1 VKKFLPNIAVVVVIA
16 MTAAV
21 LLTARSKDRI
31 STPVVSSPV
40 ISNQDSDLA
49 ILLTPP
55 VGDTAIEREI
65 SELQNKIK
73 SATDRPALLERLG
86 WAYINAA
93 RTTNDPG
100 FYKLAEQCATAID
113 GRRPGSA
120 DAALL
125 RGHVYEALH
134 RFSEAE
140 KIAHD
145 LVARREFAFDY
156 ALLGDA
162 LMEQGQLPGAVEAYQ
177 KMVDLK
183 PCLQTYSRVAHIR
196 WLKGDLPGA
205 LAMARVAAGSGN
217 PREAEATAW
226 AFTRLGIYSLQSGDL
241 DAAGKA
247 NDMAVGFLPDFAP
260 ALLLRGRIFGARA
273 MTVEAVK
280 TLEIAAQKNP
290 LPEYLWALSDALR
303 ADGRGGEAATVD
315 AKIVSTGRNN
325 DPRTFALYLSTRRVD
340 PATALEL
347 ARAEIANRQ
356 DIFSRDALAWAEL
369 QNGDLEGARE
379 NIALALAEG
388 TQDARLFY
396 HAAAIAAASNDNLGA
411 LSFSKKS
418 EAISQMLLP
427 SERADLGRQI
437 AALTGS
443 ASTISSR

>member
-1 VKKFLPNIAVVVVIA
+1 MKRFLPYIALVAVIGL
-16 MTAAV
+16 TASV
-21 LLTARSKDRI
+21 LLTGRGKDRI
-31 STPVVSSPV
+31 ATSV
-40 ISNQDSDLA
+40 ISKRDSDLA
-49 ILLTPP
+49 VLMTPP
-55 VGDTAIEREI
+55 VGDTPIEREI

-100 FYKLAEQCATAID
+100 IYKLAEQCAAAID
-113 GRRPGSA
+113 ARAQGST

-134 RFSEAE
+134 RFNDAE
-140 KIAHD
+140 KIARD

-205 LAMARVAAGSGN
+205 LAMERVAAGSGN

-241 DAAGKA
+241 KAAGKA
-247 NDMAVGFLPDFAP
+247 TDLALEFFPDFAP
-260 ALLLRGRIFGARA
+260 ALLLRGRIFGAQTLTA
-273 MTVEAVK
+273 EAVQ
-280 TLEIAAQKNP
+280 TLDIAVQKNP

-303 ADGRGGEAATVD
+303 ADGRDAEAETVD
-315 AKIVSTGRNN
+315 AEILATGRNN
-325 DPRTFALYLSTRRVD
+325 DPRTFALFLSTRRTNPV
-340 PATALEL
+340 TALAL
-347 ARAEIANRQ
+347 ARAELTNRQ
-356 DIFSRDALAWAEL
+356 DVFTRDALAWAQL
-369 QNGDLEGARE
+369 QNGELEGARE

-396 HAAAIAAASNDNLGA
+396 HAAAIAAAANDNLGA
-411 LSFSKKS
+411 LFFSNKA

-427 SERADLGRQI
+427 SERADLGRQL

-443 ASTISSR
+443 AATISSR

>member
-1 VKKFLPNIAVVVVIA
+1 
-16 MTAAV
+16 
-21 LLTARSKDRI
+21 
-31 STPVVSSPV
+31 
-40 ISNQDSDLA
+40 
-49 ILLTPP
+49 
-55 VGDTAIEREI
+55 
-65 SELQNKIK
+65 
-73 SATDRPALLERLG
+73 
-86 WAYINAA
+86 
-93 RTTNDPG
+93 
-100 FYKLAEQCATAID
+100 
-113 GRRPGSA
+113 
-120 DAALL
+120 
-125 RGHVYEALH
+125 
-134 RFSEAE
+134 
-140 KIAHD
+140 
-145 LVARREFAFDY
+145 
-156 ALLGDA
+156 
-162 LMEQGQLPGAVEAYQ
+162 
-177 KMVDLK
+177 
-183 PCLQTYSRVAHIR
+183 
-196 WLKGDLPGA
+196 
-205 LAMARVAAGSGN
+205 VAAGSGN